1 MKSVYKSVVGMKR
14 KNNEDSVFC
23 GNDIFSD
30 LFIVADG
37 MGGCNGGEVAS
48 SEAIKAFVK
57 ELNNNIKEYKD
68 DENILDSLISAI
80 QYSNKFVYNKSCEN
94 PNLIGMGTTID
105 GTVIRKGKLFGVH
118 VGDSR
123 IYILRDNKLYRLTSD
138 HSYVME
144 LVKLGQIT
152 MEEAETHPAR
162 NLITNALGT
171 KDNLEVDTVIVDTQ
185 YDDIILLCT
194 DGLTTMIND
203 KRIEE
208 ILNLDKS
215 IEEKADILV
224 KEANDAGGLDNITL
238 ILIEQ
243 EVDE

>member
-1 MKSVYKSVVGMKR
+1 MKSVYRSVVGMRR
-14 KNNEDSVFC
+14 KNNEDYVFC
-23 GNDIFSD
+23 CNEEFSD

-37 MGGCNGGEVAS
+37 MGGCNGGEIAS
-48 SEAIKAFVK
+48 SEAIESFIQD
-57 ELNNNIKEYKD
+57 LNNNIEDYKD
-68 DENILDSLISAI
+68 DENVLDSLISAI
-80 QYSNKFVYNKSCEN
+80 QYSNKYVYNKSCEN
-94 PNLIGMGTTID
+94 PELKGMGTTID
-105 GTVIRKGKLFGVH
+105 AVVIRKEKLFGVH

-123 IYILRDNKLYRLTSD
+123 IYILRNGKLYRLTSD

-162 NLITNALGT
+162 NLITKALGT
-171 KDNLEVDTVIVDTQ
+171 KDNLEVDTVIVEVEDN
-185 YDDIILLCT
+185 DIILLCT
-194 DGLTTMIND
+194 DGLTTMVND
-203 KRIEE
+203 ERIEE

-215 IEEKADILV
+215 INEKADILV

-238 ILIEQ
+238 ILVEQ

>member
-1 MKSVYKSVVGMKR
+1 MKSVYKSVVGMRR

-23 GNDIFSD
+23 CNEEFSD

-37 MGGCNGGEVAS
+37 MGGCNGGEIAS
-48 SEAIKAFVK
+48 SKAIEAFVHD
-57 ELNNNIKEYKD
+57 LNNNIEDYKN

-80 QYSNKFVYNKSCEN
+80 QYSNKFVYNESCKN
-94 PNLIGMGTTID
+94 PELTGMGTTMD
-105 GTVIRKGKLFGVH
+105 AVVIRKGKLFGVH

-152 MEEAETHPAR
+152 MEEAEIHPAR
-162 NLITNALGT
+162 NLITKALGT
-171 KDNLEVDTVIVDTQ
+171 KDNLEVDTVIVDIECN
-185 YDDIILLCT
+185 DIILLCT

-203 KRIEE
+203 ERIEE
-208 ILNLDKS
+208 ILKYSKS
-215 IEEKADILV
+215 INEKADILV
-224 KEANDAGGLDNITL
+224 EEANNAGGLDNITL
-238 ILIEQ
+238 ILVEQ

>member
-1 MKSVYKSVVGMKR
+1 
-14 KNNEDSVFC
+14 
-23 GNDIFSD
+23 
-30 LFIVADG
+30 
-37 MGGCNGGEVAS
+37 
-48 SEAIKAFVK
+48 
-57 ELNNNIKEYKD
+57 
-68 DENILDSLISAI
+68 
-80 QYSNKFVYNKSCEN
+80 
-94 PNLIGMGTTID
+94 
-105 GTVIRKGKLFGVH
+105 
-118 VGDSR
+118 
-123 IYILRDNKLYRLTSD
+123 
-138 HSYVME
+138 
-144 LVKLGQIT
+144 

-162 NLITNALGT
+162 NLKTNALGT